1 MEVRSKK
8 VRLTLFYLIFLS
20 VLIGSISILLY
31 TLINREITGGSSGI
45 FTIFERL
52 PFTGSE
58 KIRGVRVAIL
68 QSEQSADYIAHTM
81 EEFETGDPVAAR
93 KAYLELAPFWES
105 QLRQQQLDAEIIT
118 DADLL
123 TELGQFN
130 LLVLPA
136 AYALSSEQVDAVKSF
151 LAQRKGVIMTHITGN
166 RDKFGVDRG
175 WTLTEDVT
183 GGRLLPMHAAKVTDD
198 DRANRLL
205 FFAAGNA
212 LSAQIAPAYTLPVAT
227 FDYPVRINLLE
238 DRARVVAGWED
249 PGGMPPLDMKE
260 NAGALLGEYRG
271 GRFVWLGFT
280 SHSVANLPDVWPN
293 FSRIISNAVD
303 WAGYR
308 AVVGKAAW
316 PDDSVAVTMGII
328 NDQGVFNS
336 EGLIGKLNS
345 SGFTPGFFMS
355 NAASTAL
362 PLGAETL
369 LSGVELAPQLNMEP
383 SDPEAPLSASLLGQ
397 LDLIENAMQDTFD
410 IEVAGFSSPF
420 EINRGTESLGELNF
434 DYIWLLNRSGT
445 SPQVARPITKNRSLL
460 FRKPPTP
467 LVFIPQGAR
476 SDQTLIQ
483 ETNPESP
490 EELLKS
496 MTQDFQRIQNLGG
509 LYSISLHSQLI
520 GSQKYSTLLDSWIK
534 FLLDESIWQATPME
548 LTEWWRQ
555 YEALQMSTE
564 QEGRRVVLQV
574 SNEGGETIE
583 RIRLH
588 LFYPIAT
595 ESLSI
600 NAERMRT
607 PIPSYSFDKAN
618 DRIEITLEDMD
629 PGENRTYFIE

>member
-8 VRLTLFYLIFLS
+8 VRLTLFYLIVLS
-20 VLIGSISILLY
+20 AIIGTISIFLY
-31 TLINREITGGSSGI
+31 GLINREVLGGESSI
-45 FTIFERL
+45 LNLFNRL
-52 PFTGSE
+52 PFAGSE

-68 QSEQSADYIAHTM
+68 QSEQSADYIADTM

-93 KAYLELAPFWES
+93 KAYLELAPFWER

-183 GGRLLPMHAAKVTDD
+183 GGRLLPMHAAKVADA
-198 DRANRLL
+198 DRVNRLL

-212 LSAQIAPAYTLPVAT
+212 LSAQIAPAYSLPVAT

-238 DRARVVAGWED
+238 DRAKVVAGWED
-249 PGGMPPLDMKE
+249 PGGLPPLNMKE

-280 SHSVANLPDVWPN
+280 SHSVANLPEVWPN
-293 FSRIISNAVD
+293 FSHIITNAVN
-303 WAGYR
+303 WAGHR

-316 PDDSVAVTMGII
+316 PSEQVAVTVGII
-328 NDQGVFNS
+328 SDQSLFNS
-336 EGLIGKLNS
+336 EAIIGKLNS
-345 SGFTPGFFMS
+345 SGFTPGLFIS
-355 NAASTAL
+355 NAESATL
-362 PLGAETL
+362 PLGAEAL
-369 LSGVELAPQLNMEP
+369 LSGVELAPQLNLERI
-383 SDPEAPLSASLLGQ
+383 DPEGPLSARTLGQ
-397 LDLIENAMQDTFD
+397 LDLIKNGMQDVFD
-410 IEVAGFSSPF
+410 IRVAGFCSPF
-420 EINRGTESLGELNF
+420 EINRATKSLGELDF
-434 DYIWLLNRSGT
+434 DYVWLLNQAGT
-445 SPQVARPITKNRSLL
+445 SPQVARPIKKNRSLL
-460 FRKPPTP
+460 FRKPSPP
-467 LVFIPQGAR
+467 LVFIPQGVR
-476 SDQTLIQ
+476 SDQTLIR
-483 ETNPESP
+483 ETTPESSDK
-490 EELLKS
+490 LLKS

-509 LYSISLHSQLI
+509 LYSISLHPQLI
-520 GSQKYSTLLDSWIK
+520 GSPKYSNLLDSWIQ
-534 FLLDESIWQATPME
+534 FLSDKPIWQATPSA
-548 LTEWWRQ
+548 LTDWWRK
-555 YEALQMSTE
+555 YEGLQISAE

-588 LFYPIAT
+588 LFYPTAA

-600 NAERMRT
+600 TAERMRT
-607 PIPSYSFDKAN
+607 PIPNYIFDKAN

-629 PGENRTYFIE
+629 PGENRTYFLE